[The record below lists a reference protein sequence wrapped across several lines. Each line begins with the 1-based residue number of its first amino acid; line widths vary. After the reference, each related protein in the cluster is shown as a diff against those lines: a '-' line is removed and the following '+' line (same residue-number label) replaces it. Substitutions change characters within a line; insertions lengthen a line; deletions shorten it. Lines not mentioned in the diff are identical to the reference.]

1 MSADKK
7 RALIVIDVQ
16 EEYFSGNLKIEYP
29 DPDVSLKNIVN
40 LIDFSKKSGIPVVVV
55 KNVLSPDSPLFAIDG
70 EYTHLVKSI
79 AEADSDLYIE
89 KPLPSVFSNKS
100 FDIWL
105 KRHGINTLVITG
117 YMTHNCDDSTVKHA
131 FHNGYDVELISDAT
145 GSVPYSNEAGSATA
159 EEIHRVLC
167 VVNQARFASVL
178 STDEWLDCVINKRLP
193 IRSNIFASNQK
204 AIS

>member
-1 MSADKK
+1 MSSDKK

-29 DPDVSLKNIVN
+29 DPDLSLQNIVN
-40 LIDFSKKSGIPVVVV
+40 LIGSSKKNGIPVVVV

-89 KPLPSVFSNKS
+89 KSLPSVFSNKN

-105 KRHGINTLVITG
+105 KHNEINTLVITG

-178 STDEWLDCVINKRLP
+178 STDEWLDCVTNKRLP